1 MNDDIKPTVDP
12 WELLVQHNQRIQQLE
27 QQVQEL
33 QSALLN
39 HRIKIDDLIQAV
51 NTNTKLQAVNQD
63 TMNRLLENHTA
74 LSGLV
79 ADMAVRS
86 TPSATGNH

>member
-27 QQVQEL
+27 AQVQLLRGNEREMIKAVTHVHEL
-33 QSALLN
+33 YDINKRTLDKLIENQQACSALL
-39 HRIKIDDLIQAV
+39 
-51 NTNTKLQAVNQD
+51 
-63 TMNRLLENHTA
+63 
-74 LSGLV
+74 
-79 ADMAVRS
+79 ADVLNRS